1 MAGLSDAKRAI
12 VDHLKRH
19 DEVPAADLAARLS
32 VTVEAVRQHL
42 DALESAGLVMR
53 SARPNGRRGRPAA
66 RWSLTPL
73 ARELFPDRHAE
84 LTVDLLESVRATL
97 GDKALRRVIDARSER
112 QAASYAQVVAP
123 GDPVPV
129 RVQRLASLR
138 AAEGYVAEAV
148 DAGDGSVLLVEH
160 HCPVS
165 EAAAACPSL
174 CSAELEV
181 FRTVLGPT
189 VAVSREQH
197 LLAGDRRCVYRV
209 SPAPDA

>member
-19 DEVPAADLAARLS
+19 DGLLAADLAARLG

-42 DALESAGLVMR
+42 DALETAGLVSR
-53 SARPNGRRGRPAA
+53 TTRPNGRRGRPAA

-84 LTVDLLESVRATL
+84 LTVDLLESVRSAL
-97 GDKALRRVIDARSER
+97 GDRALRRVIETRAER
-112 QAASYAQVVAP
+112 QAASYTEVVAA

-138 AAEGYVAEAV
+138 AAEGYEAEAV
-148 DAGDGSVLLVEH
+148 DVGDGSMLLVEH

-174 CSAELEV
+174 CGAELDV
-181 FRTVLGPT
+181 FRTVLGPS
-189 VAVSREQH
+189 VALRLPGHPGSGCLRC
-197 LLAGDRRCVYRV
+197 RRRD
-209 SPAPDA
+209 SNSH